1 MAGPMNAPRIALV
14 HAMQVAID
22 PVVDAF
28 RQLWPAAR
36 VTNLLD
42 ESLAPDLAAAGS
54 ITPAIT
60 ERFVTL
66 ARYSERCGANAVLFT
81 CSAFG
86 TAIEEAKGSV
96 GIPIL
101 KPNEAMLEE
110 ALQAGS
116 QVALLAT
123 FEPTIP
129 SLKAELEKLAIDRGI
144 KLFLKTRAIPAAVT
158 ALQQGRGAEHDSLI
172 VAAAADIGKCDAL
185 VLGQFSMARA
195 APGIPAAA
203 GRKVLTSPH
212 SAVNRLK
219 QIFAAK

>member
-1 MAGPMNAPRIALV
+1 MTTPRIALI
-14 HAMQVAID
+14 HAMQLAIE
-22 PVVDAF
+22 PVVAAF

-42 ESLAPDLAAAGS
+42 ESLAPDLAAVGS

-60 ERFVTL
+60 ERFITL

-86 TAIEEAKGSV
+86 TAIEEAKQSV
-96 GIPIL
+96 GIPVL

-110 ALQAGS
+110 ALAAGAR
-116 QVALLAT
+116 VALLTT
-123 FEPTIP
+123 FEPSIP
-129 SLKAELEKLAIDRGI
+129 SLKAELQQLAVTRGI
-144 KLFLKTRAIPAAVT
+144 KLEIKTRAIPAAIA
-158 ALQQGRGAEHDSLI
+158 ALQQGRAAEHDNLI
-172 VAAAADIGKCDAL
+172 AKAAADIGKCDAL

-195 APGIPAAA
+195 APGIPAAP

-219 QIFAAK
+219 QMLDAR

>member
-1 MAGPMNAPRIALV
+1 MPAPRIALI
-14 HAMQVAID
+14 HAMPVAIE

-28 RQLWPAAR
+28 RQLWPAAL
-36 VTNLLD
+36 VTNLLED
-42 ESLAPDLAAAGS
+42 SLAPDLAAAGS

-60 ERFVTL
+60 ERFVAL

-86 TAIEEAKGSV
+86 TAIDEAKRSA
-96 GIPIL
+96 GIPVL

-110 ALQAGS
+110 ALTAGS
-116 QVALLAT
+116 RVALLTT
-123 FEPTIP
+123 FEPSIP
-129 SLKAELEKLAIDRGI
+129 SLKAELEQLASDRGI
-144 KLFLKTRAIPAAVT
+144 KLQISTRSVPAAIA

-172 VAAAADIGKCDAL
+172 AAAAADIGKCDAL

-195 APGIPAAA
+195 AGGIPVAP
-203 GRKVLTSPH
+203 GRKVLTSPQ

-219 QIFAAK
+219 QMFDAY